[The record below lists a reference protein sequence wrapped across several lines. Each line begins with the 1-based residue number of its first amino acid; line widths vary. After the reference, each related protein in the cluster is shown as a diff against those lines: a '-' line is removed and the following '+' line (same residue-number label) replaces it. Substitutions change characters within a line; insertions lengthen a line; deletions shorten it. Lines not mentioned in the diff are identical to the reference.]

1 MSYPAAMAREQW
13 ISEEPR
19 AVPVVRRLLER
30 ALRRRALVLGI
41 SAVAAGAW
49 VALRAVRPPSYEAT
63 LYYRLSEG
71 DLTDP
76 KNAPRPP
83 RAIRQYISNVALSRS
98 QVEVIMKKYGV
109 SRARLARDPVAAID
123 DFREDIRIE
132 VSRNYFLYDRQPGD
146 APRSAVV
153 TISFSGADAERTRA
167 ILREIGDAISREQ
180 AEQRSTRLERA
191 HQVLGAELDLA
202 HDRVQSLHRRIEGLQ
217 MDALRADRQAA
228 TGIRAQIAALQAEA
242 SGAANHAAALEKR
255 TAAVAFAA
263 AAEGHQ
269 LGLNL
274 QLVDESLVATAPPLT
289 VGQLV
294 RFAVLV
300 LAVALAL
307 TVPLVGAFD
316 DRLYT
321 PEDLAARGLPTF
333 GALPAFPG
341 DDVESFG
348 ARSRGRG
355 YY

>member
-1 MSYPAAMAREQW
+1 
-13 ISEEPR
+13 
-19 AVPVVRRLLER
+19 
-30 ALRRRALVLGI
+30 
-41 SAVAAGAW
+41 
-49 VALRAVRPPSYEAT
+49 
-63 LYYRLSEG
+63 
-71 DLTDP
+71 
-76 KNAPRPP
+76 
-83 RAIRQYISNVALSRS
+83 
-98 QVEVIMKKYGV
+98 
-109 SRARLARDPVAAID
+109 
-123 DFREDIRIE
+123 
-132 VSRNYFLYDRQPGD
+132 
-146 APRSAVV
+146 
-153 TISFSGADAERTRA
+153 
-167 ILREIGDAISREQ
+167 
-180 AEQRSTRLERA
+180 
-191 HQVLGAELDLA
+191 
-202 HDRVQSLHRRIEGLQ
+202 

-321 PEDLAARGLPTF
+321 PEDLAARVKT
-333 GALPAFPG
+333 
-341 DDVESFG
+341 
-348 ARSRGRG
+348 R
-355 YY
+355 